1 MTRRHSVSLR
11 PQTKG
16 IDRPLLFITLALVAF
31 GLVMILNVS
40 VVEATRIFGDKFY
53 FAKKQVLWVLAGV
66 FSMFFLSR
74 IPPKFFERIAVPLF
88 FFTVF
93 LLIAVFIP
101 GIGLSISGARR
112 WIGIG
117 PLIVQPSELAK
128 FSLVLYSA
136 YLFSKQ
142 RHILSFLFAVGVII
156 GLVAIEPDLGTA
168 LVLGAT
174 AVIIYFA
181 SGAPIAYFLG
191 IIPLLGALTL
201 FFALGSEYR
210 RARIFTFLNPSS
222 DPLGTS
228 YHIRQILIALG
239 SGGLFGVGLG
249 QSRQKYLFLPEPTTD
264 SIFAIIGEELGFL
277 GASLVLCAFLFFIV
291 RGLIIAS
298 RLESRFSR
306 LLAAGI
312 VGWIGSQAFVNLAA
326 MVALIPLT
334 GIPLPFV
341 SYGGSSLVAAL
352 SGVGILL
359 SLSRNQEKRR

>member
-16 IDRPLLFITLALVAF
+16 IDKPLLFITLALVAF
-31 GLVMILNVS
+31 GLVMIFNVS
-40 VVEATRIFGDKFY
+40 VVEAARIFGDKFY
-53 FAKKQVLWVLAGV
+53 FAKKQILWVLFGV

-74 IPPKFFERIAVPLF
+74 IPAKLFERIAVPLF

-101 GIGLSISGARR
+101 GVGLSISGARR

-117 PLIVQPSELAK
+117 SLVVQPSELAK

-142 RHILSFLFAVGVII
+142 RHILSFLFAAGVII
-156 GLVAIEPDLGTA
+156 SLVAIEPDLGTA

-174 AVIIYFA
+174 AVIVYFA

-191 IIPLLGALTL
+191 IVPLLGALTL

-298 RLESRFSR
+298 RLEARFSR

-334 GIPLPFV
+334 GVPLPFV

-359 SLSRNQEKRR
+359 SLSKNQEKRR